1 MNLLGKVLVML
12 IFVLS
17 LVFMTFSV
25 AVYSTHKNWRDEV
38 NLRLRPE
45 LQQRQQE
52 NQTLQTR
59 LTSVQS
65 ELEQERTARQRA
77 LTSLEDS
84 VQGRR
89 DEVTALNSQLEELQ
103 GQNRDAVAAMA
114 ANEKTLSN
122 HRAEITLL
130 REQIRSAQDE
140 KDKSFA
146 NMVQL
151 TDELNERRNDLKLL
165 RARNMTLL
173 EHTARMGTVLERHGL
188 DEFEPVDGLPPR
200 VDGKILALGDGGLL
214 VEISIGSDDGL
225 RKGHMLE
232 VFRLRGDTS
241 KYLGR
246 IEVLNTEPDRAVAK
260 VIPEFRKATFQKEDR
275 VATRLN

>member
-45 LQQRQQE
+45 LQQQQQT
-52 NQTLQTR
+52 NRTLQAR
-59 LTSVQS
+59 LTTIQS

-77 LTSLEDS
+77 LASLETNS
-84 VQGRR
+84 ELHRQ
-89 DEVTALNSQLEELQ
+89 EVAGLQSDVERLQ
-103 GQNRDAVAAMA
+103 GENRAAVAAMA
-114 ANEKTLSN
+114 ANEQTLDN
-122 HRAEITLL
+122 HRDEIVLL
-130 REQIRSAQDE
+130 REQIRTAQDE

-146 NMVQL
+146 EMVQL

-165 RARNMTLL
+165 QARNMTLL
-173 EHTARMGTVLERHGL
+173 EQTARMGTVLERHSL

-200 VDGKILALGDGGLL
+200 VDGKILARGARGL

-232 VFRLRGDTS
+232 VFRLRGSTS

-260 VIPEFRKATFQKEDR
+260 VIPEFRKAAFQKEDR

>member
-130 REQIRSAQDE
+130 REQIRTAQDE

-200 VDGKILALGDGGLL
+200 VDGKILALGARGL
-214 VEISIGSDDGL
+214 VEISIGSDDGI
-225 RKGHMLE
+225 RKGNILE
-232 VFRLRGDTS
+232 VFRPRGDNS

-246 IEVLNTEPDRAVAK
+246 IEIVSTEPDRAVGK
-260 VIPEFRKATFQKEDR
+260 TIPEFRKATFQKEDR